1 MGSVRRVYAWV
12 MVEDAKRL
20 QDHRRWLIELT
31 SLPTATGRER
41 RVIEWIRRW
50 VDQREGVEIVTD
62 DAGNMLIQRPQSV
75 AQSVKSDKGP
85 ILFTGHLD
93 HPAFVIDEVS
103 GGGTTAHARFLGG
116 VREPYFIDGKVVAHS
131 MGDDDS
137 LFAQGVIVSH
147 VEPNPPEQLFRT
159 CEFRFDES
167 VDWLKQGDIATWDL
181 PETTISGEDQLVRA
195 RVCDDL
201 AAVVAALCA
210 FDCLGDVDS
219 PPDVRV
225 LLTLA
230 EEVGFIGAIAACKL
244 GTIPQG
250 SRVIA
255 LENSRSFPDSPIGG
269 GPIVRVGD
277 RMTTFSPSLT
287 GAVAKVCEK
296 LAGTADRP
304 AGTPVAPGEQS
315 EQFKWQR
322 KLMPGGACEA
332 TAYCAYGYEA
342 TCVCLPLGNY
352 HNMANLDEVEKPG
365 FDGTA
370 AVGPE
375 TIALADFEGLVDLLI
390 ACGTE
395 LGATE
400 AMTVKLEKLY
410 AERAFVLEQ

>member
-1 MGSVRRVYAWV
+1 
-12 MVEDAKRL
+12 MVEDARRL
-20 QDHRRWLIELT
+20 QEHRQWLIELT

-41 RVIEWIRRW
+41 RVIEWVRRW
-50 VDQREGVEIVTD
+50 VDQREGVEIITD
-62 DAGNMLIQRPQSV
+62 DAGNMLIQRPEC
-75 AQSVKSDKGP
+75 VKHSAASDKGP
-85 ILFTGHLD
+85 ILYTGHLD
-93 HPAFVIDEVS
+93 HPAFVIDDVGS
-103 GGGTTAHARFLGG
+103 GGATATARFLGG
-116 VREPYFIDGKVVAHS
+116 VREPYFIDGQIEAHS
-131 MGDDDS
+131 MNDDP
-137 LFAQGVIVSH
+137 APPIPGVIVSH
-147 VEPNPPEQLFRT
+147 IEPSPPEQLFRI
-159 CEFRFDES
+159 CEFRFDTP
-167 VDWLKQGDIATWDL
+167 VDWLKPGDIAIWAL
-181 PETTISGEDQLVRA
+181 PTTTISEEDQLVRA

-210 FDCLGDVDS
+210 FDCLGDLET

-244 GTIPQG
+244 GTIPSG
-250 SRVIA
+250 SRVVA
-255 LENSRSFPDSPIGG
+255 LENSRSMQDSPIGA

-304 AGTPVAPGEQS
+304 AGTPVAPGEQTDK
-315 EQFKWQR
+315 FKWQR

-352 HNMANLDEVEKPG
+352 HNMAKLDEVEKPG
-365 FDGTA
+365 FDGLA
-370 AVGPE
+370 SVGPE

-400 AMTVKLEKLY
+400 PMTVKLEKLY
-410 AERAFVLEQ
+410 AERSFVLEK